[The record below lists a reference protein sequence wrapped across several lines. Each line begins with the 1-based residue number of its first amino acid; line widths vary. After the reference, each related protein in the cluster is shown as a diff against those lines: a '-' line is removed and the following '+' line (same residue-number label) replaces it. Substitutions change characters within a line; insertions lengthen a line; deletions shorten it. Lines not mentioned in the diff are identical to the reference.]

1 MAGVVNRDDVREF
14 LATRRARITPQD
26 VGLPT
31 HGANR
36 RVPGLRREEVAVLAG
51 VSIDYYTRFE
61 RGNLTGVS
69 DSVLEAVARALLL
82 DEAERAHLLD
92 LARTANN
99 TSTTR
104 RRRPSEHQVRPGMQ
118 RLLDAMTAAPTLVRN
133 GRLDVIATNPLGR
146 ALLSP
151 AFADPATPTNLA
163 RFTFLDPTARE
174 FFVDWDDVA
183 NATVAILRT
192 EAGRDPADRNL
203 TDLIGELATRSDEFR
218 TRWAA
223 HNVRLHD
230 HGTKR
235 FHHPVVGDLA
245 LTFEE
250 LPLPADPGLTMTAY
264 TAEPGSASHDALAL
278 LASWAATP
286 DPRPDPSQPTIATS
300 ISSSSGTK
308 RHMAPP
314 EGRGNGV
321 TAVSE
326 GGGPRQTRAAR
337 SWSLRRATRGIV
349 QSCVPATRASSR
361 CSTDGTSPGGSPPHA
376 PTVRCGRAGRRSPRW
391 RRACCPTT
399 TRQQAARHPA
409 VWTVEDGAIVG
420 RQDAAGSGWGGY
432 LVSEGTYS
440 DFELIVEA
448 NPDWPADTGV
458 YLRKQART
466 FHGIQVLVDHR
477 QSGSIAGSYG
487 NGVGGFHAV
496 PFAIDARYDAN
507 GTPSGWG
514 RTTRPRPWS
523 GSATQSGH
531 AQRRGEP
538 GGVPRRVAVA
548 GLKRAPCPHRRD
560 TAGRHDLGQRVE
572 GSRARHGDPHGPELR
587 RRRRR
592 RSDPNAGTSRSRST
606 TMTPSSANDAGAAT
620 WPAGGATSASRSSDD
635 CRPP

>member
-1 MAGVVNRDDVREF
+1 MFQVMTEPPTASRAGRSVGGVVNRDDVREF
-14 LATRRARITPQD
+14 LATRRARITPHD

-51 VSIDYYTRFE
+51 VSIDYYTRLE

-104 RRRPSEHQVRPGMQ
+104 RRRPSVQQVRPGMQ

-151 AFADPATPTNLA
+151 AFADPSTPTNLA
-163 RFTFLDPTARE
+163 RFTFIDPTARE

-278 LASWAATP
+278 LASWTATP
-286 DPRPDPSQPTIATS
+286 DD
-300 ISSSSGTK
+300 
-308 RHMAPP
+308 
-314 EGRGNGV
+314 
-321 TAVSE
+321 
-326 GGGPRQTRAAR
+326 
-337 SWSLRRATRGIV
+337 ATRPE
-349 QSCVPATRASSR
+349 PAHERNL
-361 CSTDGTSPGGSPPHA
+361 H
-376 PTVRCGRAGRRSPRW
+376 
-391 RRACCPTT
+391 
-399 TRQQAARHPA
+399 QQ
-409 VWTVEDGAIVG
+409 
-420 RQDAAGSGWGGY
+420 
-432 LVSEGTYS
+432 
-440 DFELIVEA
+440 
-448 NPDWPADTGV
+448 
-458 YLRKQART
+458 
-466 FHGIQVLVDHR
+466 
-477 QSGSIAGSYG
+477 
-487 NGVGGFHAV
+487 
-496 PFAIDARYDAN
+496 
-507 GTPSGWG
+507 
-514 RTTRPRPWS
+514 
-523 GSATQSGH
+523 
-531 AQRRGEP
+531 
-538 GGVPRRVAVA
+538 
-548 GLKRAPCPHRRD
+548 
-560 TAGRHDLGQRVE
+560 
-572 GSRARHGDPHGPELR
+572 
-587 RRRRR
+587 
-592 RSDPNAGTSRSRST
+592 
-606 TMTPSSANDAGAAT
+606 
-620 WPAGGATSASRSSDD
+620 
-635 CRPP
+635 